1 MGNIWTDW
9 RFIYVVVAGV
19 FATIS
24 LGNMMVFNRR
34 KRAAWFAEQQANYD
48 RSLAESRQAELD
60 GTLTDFQKM
69 FLNKE
74 RALEQAEAEQKAK
87 QGIWK
92 RAKGWVFGGLATEE
106 KPGGALGFVSEAVEK
121 RSREKEAQER
131 GDAATTN
138 SDEPVVVFAAA
149 EVGTRVNENRIRRQY
164 PQEKLP
170 GGPLDRLGEQTL
182 LSVSSSSKGM
192 VDWITSR

>member
-1 MGNIWTDW
+1 
-9 RFIYVVVAGV
+9 
-19 FATIS
+19 
-24 LGNMMVFNRR
+24 MMFNRR
-34 KRAAWFAEQQANYD
+34 KRTAWFAEQQANYD

-74 RALEQAEAEQKAK
+74 RALEQAEAEQRAK

-92 RAKGWVFGGLATEE
+92 RAKGWVFGGLTTEE
-106 KPGGALGFVSEAVEK
+106 KPGGAFGFVSEEALK
-121 RSREKEAQER
+121 KSLEKEAQGR
-131 GDAATTN
+131 QDAITTN
-138 SDEPVVVFAAA
+138 NDEPVVVSAAA

-164 PQEKLP
+164 PEGKLP

-182 LSVSSSSKGM
+182 LSVSLSSKGM